1 MQQIAKRMKELRKN
15 LGVSQEKLEEWLGVS
30 QYAINRYENAQFILL
45 NWFISQICWFLWCI
59 AGLDVVLNR

>member
-45 NWFISQICWFLWCI
+45 N
-59 AGLDVVLNR
+59 